1 MKKFEYK
8 CICILG
14 FGETTGRVLR
24 SMDDKDGSLYAF
36 GDLALLKK
44 TTGLKGLT
52 YAENTNNRF

>member
-1 MKKFEYK
+1 
-8 CICILG
+8 
-14 FGETTGRVLR
+14 
-24 SMDDKDGSLYAF
+24 MDDKDGACMRL